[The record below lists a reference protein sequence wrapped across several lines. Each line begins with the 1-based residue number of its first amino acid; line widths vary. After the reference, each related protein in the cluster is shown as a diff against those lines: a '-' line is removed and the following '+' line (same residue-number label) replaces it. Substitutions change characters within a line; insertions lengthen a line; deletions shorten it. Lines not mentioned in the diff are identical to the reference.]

1 MLLNLIFSRIA
12 VEERRRWRNNREVN
26 KSIDREVNKSTNFN
40 QKMATGDVI
49 KGISN
54 IWFFS

>member
-26 KSIDREVNKSTNFN
+26 KSIDPRKRTKKWSS
-40 QKMATGDVI
+40 KKHD
-49 KGISN
+49 
-54 IWFFS
+54 